1 MLAGARDVRAN
12 APHGGFPMSGNKQP
26 AKVVGGKPLTYE
38 VQGESIEAGKGAEKA
53 ARTEEARWASDTLV
67 VKSRIGIS
75 AWVAYC
81 QGRADE
87 AATRECPKSFPA
99 KGWCEC
105 CRQPESVCDCLGPS
119 SEASNGP

>member
-1 MLAGARDVRAN
+1 MRCLFEGRSVE
-12 APHGGFPMSGNKQP
+12 
-26 AKVVGGKPLTYE
+26 TE
-38 VQGESIEAGKGAEKA
+38 KGAEECATKLSDGILYEMP
-53 ARTEEARWASDTLV
+53 RAS
-67 VKSRIGIS
+67 KSRYAVRWGMS
-75 AWVAYC
+75 EASLQARLFQAYC